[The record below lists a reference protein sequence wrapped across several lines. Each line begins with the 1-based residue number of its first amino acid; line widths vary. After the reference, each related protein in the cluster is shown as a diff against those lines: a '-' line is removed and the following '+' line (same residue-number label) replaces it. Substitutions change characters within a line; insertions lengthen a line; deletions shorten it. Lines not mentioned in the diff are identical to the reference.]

1 MQIKV
6 QQTKMKLT
14 QIFSFS
20 AFKFVLELKMNK
32 MSYDTRRVL

>member
-1 MQIKV
+1 MQIKF
-6 QQTKMKLT
+6 QQTKNEIT

-20 AFKFVLELKMNK
+20 AFKFVFELKMNK